1 MSDPVAIPVAISE
14 ASLEIVF
21 SNRPR
26 RIVAIEQSPFLI
38 GRGSE
43 NGNHL
48 AIDDSRISRKCAA
61 IVQADGAYQL
71 QDVGQLQGLF
81 VNEEKVAE
89 KLLCD
94 GDAIR
99 LGVDQGCK
107 LIFRI
112 GATKPVIEHLS
123 TQALR
128 IPVKD
133 GQAASEGLGKLNML
147 LEATLLLHSQQP
159 LDAVLGAMLDHAI
172 SITKADRGMLLEP
185 ESSGSLKVR
194 VAHNSKGESLPPEHM
209 KPSRTVLGQAIESQ
223 SAVINEDVHLANL
236 SVQSAD
242 SVVYQLL
249 RATVVIPLY
258 GAPRGLAETPL
269 GVPERQLVGAVYLD
283 SKRTAAFSALDRQIL
298 DALAV
303 QAASIIDN
311 ANLVERERERQRL
324 EQELSIAREIQQ
336 ALLPQGLQDYPHL
349 IMTGVHRPCHEVG
362 GDYFDVFPL
371 SEDRTAILIADVS
384 GKGLGAAL
392 LTTMLQG
399 ALSGMTLGVDPA
411 RVFHHM
417 NRFLCEHAIVG
428 RYATMFF
435 GMLGRDG
442 TLEFIR
448 AGHPSPL
455 LLRGGAVSDLYSGG
469 SFPVGLLEEATFST
483 ITMQLEPGD
492 TLLLFS
498 DGVNEAEDG
507 QGRIFG
513 FTRLREVLAGHAGDS
528 LESLQQAILD
538 AVERF
543 TQGASQSDDITLL
556 AVRFRTPVDAGTAI

>member
-1 MSDPVAIPVAISE
+1 VAID
-14 ASLEIVF
+14 
-21 SNRPR
+21 
-26 RIVAIEQSPFLI
+26 QSPFLI

-61 IVQADGAYQL
+61 VVQVEGAYQL
-71 QDVGQLQGLF
+71 QDMGQLGSLF
-81 VNEEKVAE
+81 VNEEKAAE

-94 GDAIR
+94 GDTIR
-99 LGVDQGCK
+99 LGVDDGCK

-112 GATKPVIEHLS
+112 GAAKPVIEHLS
-123 TQALR
+123 TQVLR

-133 GQAASEGLGKLNML
+133 AAPPSEGLGKLNML

-159 LDAVLGAMLDHAI
+159 LDAVLGAMLDHAV
-172 SITKADRGMLLEP
+172 SITKADRGMLLQP
-185 ESSGSLKVR
+185 DASCSLKVR
-194 VAHNSKGESLPPEHM
+194 LAHNSKGESLPPEQM

-258 GAPRGLAETPL
+258 GAPRGLTETADCAL
-269 GVPERQLVGAVYLD
+269 DRQLVGAVYLD

-349 IMTGVHRPCHEVG
+349 VMTGVHRPCHEVG

-469 SFPVGLLEEATFST
+469 SFPVGLLEEATFT
-483 ITMQLEPGD
+483 TTTMQLEPGD

-507 QGRIFG
+507 QGKIFG
-513 FTRLREVLAGHAGDS
+513 FARLREVFADHARDS
-528 LESLQQAILD
+528 LDSLQQAILG
-538 AVERF
+538 AVESF
-543 TQGASQSDDITLL
+543 AQGASQSDDITLL
-556 AVRFRTPVDAGTAI
+556 AVRYRTPVDA

>member
-1 MSDPVAIPVAISE
+1 MSDSVAISQ

-21 SNRPR
+21 PNRPSWT
-26 RIVAIEQSPFLI
+26 VAIDQSPFLI

-48 AIDDSRISRKCAA
+48 TIDDSCISRKCAA
-61 IVQADGAYQL
+61 IVQESGAYRL
-71 QDVGQLQGLF
+71 QDLGQLRGLF
-81 VNEEKVAE
+81 VNEEKVSE
-89 KLLCD
+89 KLLCN
-94 GDAIR
+94 GDSIR
-99 LGVDQGCK
+99 IGGEDGCK

-112 GATKPVIEHLS
+112 GAAKPMIEHLS
-123 TQALR
+123 TQVLR

-133 GQAASEGLGKLNML
+133 AAPPSEGLEKLNLL

-194 VAHNSKGESLPPEHM
+194 LAHNSRGESLPPEHM

-258 GAPRGLAETPL
+258 GAARGLAEMSD
-269 GVPERQLVGAVYLD
+269 GVPERRQLVGAVYLD

-324 EQELSIAREIQQ
+324 EQELSIARQIQQ

-349 IMTGVHRPCHEVG
+349 VMTGVHRPCHEVG

-411 RVFHHM
+411 RVFHHI

-435 GMLGRDG
+435 GMLSRDG
-442 TLEFIR
+442 ALEFIR
-448 AGHPSPL
+448 AGHPSPM
-455 LLRGGAVSDLYSGG
+455 LLRRGAVSDLYSGG
-469 SFPVGLLEEATFST
+469 SFPVGLVEEATFT
-483 ITMQLEPGD
+483 TTTMQLEPGD

-498 DGVNEAEDG
+498 DGVNEAEDR
-507 QGRIFG
+507 QGNLFG
-513 FTRLREVLAGHAGDS
+513 LARLREVLAGYEGDS
-528 LESLQQAILD
+528 LDSLQQAVLD
-538 AVERF
+538 AVESF

-556 AVRFRTPVDAGTAI
+556 AVRYRTPVDA